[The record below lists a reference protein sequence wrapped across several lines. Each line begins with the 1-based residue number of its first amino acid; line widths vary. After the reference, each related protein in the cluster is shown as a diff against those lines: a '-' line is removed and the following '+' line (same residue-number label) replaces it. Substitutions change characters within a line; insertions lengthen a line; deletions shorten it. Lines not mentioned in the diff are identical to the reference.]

1 MNSHHNPELFYVVS
15 FHLPKLC
22 TKKSTLSLIKVLI
35 VCSNEKVWLIS
46 DKWKCKSLSC
56 VWLFATP
63 WTVWFLEFSRSE
75 YWSWVAFPFSRG
87 SSQPRDQIQ
96 VSHFAG
102 RFFTNWATRE
112 AKEYWSEQPIP
123 SPGDL
128 PDPEIEL
135 GSPALQTDSLPTKL
149 WGKTC
154 KNKI

>member
-1 MNSHHNPELFYVVS
+1 MNSHYNPELFYVVS

-46 DKWKCKSLSC
+46 DKWKWKSLSC

-63 WTVWFLEFSRSE
+63 WTVQFLEFSRSE

-102 RFFTNWATRE
+102 RFFTNWATSE

-135 GSPALQTDSLPTKL
+135 GSPALQADSLSTEL
-149 WGKTC
+149 C
-154 KNKI
+154 SF